1 MNRLTIILLLL
12 LLSSIQVHAQIFMGN
27 AGEILFFSEAPME
40 DISAVNNKVSAVFD
54 SSTRDLVFQ
63 LKISDFIFPK
73 ALMQEHFNENY
84 LESDIYPNS
93 TFSGK
98 VVQNKNGKAIVNG
111 DLTIHGK
118 TNKIRLSGVLIQ
130 NQESIIISAEFE
142 IKLEDYNIKIP
153 RIVMYKIAEEIEIKV
168 NIELKEVK

>member
-1 MNRLTIILLLL
+1 MNRLIVIIL
-12 LLSSIQVHAQIFMGN
+12 LLSSIQLLHAQKFMGHDGN
-27 AGEILFFSEAPME
+27 ILFFSEAPME

-54 SSTRDLVFQ
+54 ASTNDLVFQ
-63 LKISDFIFPK
+63 LKISDFIFRK

-84 LESDIYPNS
+84 LESDIYPKS

-98 VVQNKNGKAIVNG
+98 VIQNKNRKATVHG

-118 TNKIRLSGVLIQ
+118 TNKIKVDGVLIQ
-130 NQESIIISAEFE
+130 NKKSVIMSAEFE
-142 IKLEDYNIKIP
+142 VKLEDYNIKIP